1 VDQGGQAGA
10 NGAAVTQAKRKR
22 QLAWEKFMLRML
34 SLEPGM
40 YTISLAIDDKEGFLV
55 GSIEN
60 RGKVERWG

>member
-1 VDQGGQAGA
+1 
-10 NGAAVTQAKRKR
+10 
-22 QLAWEKFMLRML
+22 MLRML

>member
-1 VDQGGQAGA
+1 MAEQGGQAGA
-10 NGAAVTQAKRKR
+10 NGATTQGKGRR

>member
-1 VDQGGQAGA
+1 VDQGGQIGA
-10 NGAAVTQAKRKR
+10 NGLATQGKGRR

>member
-1 VDQGGQAGA
+1 MDQGRQAGA
-10 NGAAVTQAKRKR
+10 NGAATLVKRPR

>member
-10 NGAAVTQAKRKR
+10 NGATVTQVKGRR